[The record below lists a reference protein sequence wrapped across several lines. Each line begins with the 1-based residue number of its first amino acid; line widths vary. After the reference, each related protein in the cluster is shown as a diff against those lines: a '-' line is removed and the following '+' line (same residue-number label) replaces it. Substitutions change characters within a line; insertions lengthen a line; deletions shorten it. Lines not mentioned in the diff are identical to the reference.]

1 MRLLRGV
8 VFVLICLAAAFLAR
22 SCSRGAALDSA
33 IRGYLSATASFE
45 GEDAV
50 GFLTDSLSSLVS
62 PDFIT
67 GVAAAPSSGRLVV
80 GSGERRGLAV
90 SLALEG
96 GGSRTFWLRS
106 SDGEW
111 RISGDSSLDNL
122 LGAASITCLSY
133 ARETLVPAVSSG
145 EEPSI
150 FSCPVT
156 GDAYFLQNGT
166 LFCPAGHIDPGLDI
180 DGSSCASAREILAVE
195 VADYIAEGNPIP
207 ASFTE
212 MYQRSG
218 GAFGRRSGYRCP
230 DDGYSYYEI
239 TPYGVYC
246 PYHEAAT
253 ALPVTESSD
262 AGEGAAA

>member
-1 MRLLRGV
+1 MRLLHGV
-8 VFVLICLAAAFLAR
+8 AFVLICLAAAFLAR
-22 SCSRGAALDSA
+22 SCSRGAALDA
-33 IRGYLSATASFE
+33 AVREYLSAVASSE

-62 PDFIT
+62 PDFIL
-67 GVAAAPSSGRLVV
+67 GVADAPSSGRLVV

-90 SLALEG
+90 SLAFEG

-106 SDGEW
+106 CDGEW

-122 LGAASITCLSY
+122 LGAASMTCLSY
-133 ARETLVPAVSSG
+133 ARAITVPAVSAG
-145 EEPSI
+145 EDPAS
-150 FSCPVT
+150 FACPVT
-156 GDAYFLQNGT
+156 GDPYFVRDGA
-166 LFCPAGHIDPGLDI
+166 LFCPAGHLDPGLDI
-180 DGSSCASAREILAVE
+180 DGSSCSAVREGLAAE
-195 VADYIAEGNPIP
+195 IAAYIGEGNPVP
-207 ASFTE
+207 SSFTE

-239 TPYGVYC
+239 TPDGVYC
-246 PYHEAAT
+246 PYHEAT
-253 ALPVTESSD
+253 TVLPVTEDSD